1 MCIILFN
8 TSNII
13 IFFVEIIQICFHIL
27 IIIYVIDEIYTF
39 FDVTI
44 NKNWLLC
51 FQKVSITS
59 KIKVLWKIDS
69 ILKKLQFPNF
79 FGVFKKDDKF
89 NFHTFFLIS
98 NILYW

>member
-1 MCIILFN
+1 MCITLFN

-59 KIKVLWKIDS
+59 KIKVLWKIEYYS
-69 ILKKLQFPNF
+69 QKVAIPKLFRC
-79 FGVFKKDDKF
+79 
-89 NFHTFFLIS
+89 IS
-98 NILYW
+98 KR